1 MQIYETV
8 VVVHPRLSDSE
19 VSKFS
24 DKTKKTITEGG
35 GELLSEDTWGRRKLA
50 YPIEKAREGFYIYY
64 KFQAPGTLVQKLNKN
79 FRIDESILRTLT
91 VLLQKPRKVKVKTPK
106 APKAPASAPTRT
118 TPAAA

>member
-24 DKTKKTITEGG
+24 DKTKKTIAEGG
-35 GELLSEDTWGRRKLA
+35 GELLSEDAWGRRKLA
-50 YPIEKAREGFYIYY
+50 YPIEKAREGFYMYY

-106 APKAPASAPTRT
+106 APKAAASAPTRT